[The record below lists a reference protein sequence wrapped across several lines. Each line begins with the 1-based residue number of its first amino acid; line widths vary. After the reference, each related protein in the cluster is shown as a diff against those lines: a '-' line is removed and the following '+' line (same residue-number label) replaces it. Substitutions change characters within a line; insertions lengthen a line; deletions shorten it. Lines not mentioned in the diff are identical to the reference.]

1 MMMTADRR
9 YQIHHNDSLFIKA
22 ILVVNLV
29 VIAQAFI
36 PSNNHH
42 SVTKKWNNNH
52 NNNKADGITVN
63 KNIVSIDSSHYRSLE
78 HPQILSTTTSSTSLF
93 FTGSRNKQNERDNSD
108 DDERYDQTNDN
119 ANDINTNDT
128 GSDLIQVIQ
137 NLEQDQD
144 FSSWMEGLGQW
155 PKYPKK
161 FRKDDEDKDDEVSLD
176 NDTDEE
182 DDDDED
188 EDIIMES
195 TKDSSSTTTASTFTD
210 GVLGWIPDAADIF
223 AAVTSN
229 NSTNSDKDTL
239 GASSS
244 SSQSAT
250 EPEEDTTSFL
260 SLPPLPLQLSLKEPR
275 PTSVPG
281 KYRGRI
287 NPLSNFIQFEA
298 ILDLAAGVNN
308 ETEPY
313 FNSVFA
319 AADQLF
325 KLSKEQQQLE
335 RQNNVKATMEDKEQ
349 FDKNEPVASMDVETT
364 LSNFTT
370 VEDLLQQERK
380 LGGLPFQLDK
390 LWGFTSTTAATT
402 TTTSSSSSSA
412 DSKVKTSP
420 KTVQVDSAELRA
432 AASKILPDD
441 KSSNSMDMDSMLS
454 TVASTNSSA
463 GLAQAAESLLKDTTS
478 SIEDMVT
485 EASSTFS
492 PASVQ
497 QLVIRASRVF
507 GSALASTGPSTSS
520 TANQFEAVSNEI
532 VRAAQRVA
540 KESGV
545 DVQFA
550 ADRAREATKFAAS
563 MASVANIVFGS
574 GYAYGSRSGASG
586 IEGYPLY
593 EVFPQVQQATTPPL
607 FGAYKTAER
616 IEPYQYENVVIKG
629 AEMGILAGAIYED
642 TVQRCHKLGHAL
654 VANGTV
660 ANVAW
665 MVTDSIDYESRYTDG
680 DTGYNPA
687 SLMAGER
694 PMFVRTITFRGFDAS
709 DDTVDREALLNDI
722 CTASPVPLDDATAD
736 KVLFHSG
743 LLSIAKQVY
752 KDIKTYIDWVPPRHK
767 IVLNGHSVGG
777 SLSILVLLLM
787 ASERGVDYVRD
798 RIKRVYS
805 HGSPPVATMVGSTS
819 DAVNFGNCPVLNA
832 FELPSDLVYGY
843 VQPYDPVV
851 RLFTNVDALYPLVDD
866 LGKDELTLYATGPR
880 RSLRPIVRAIF
891 ASWEGWPRFRE
902 NWKGTNQRY
911 QSVGTQHLLMPE
923 PLRYLNDRF
932 FSVNIGVPPTEVIIR
947 LSSTELLPALNTMFP
962 LDVFQISLIPQAV
975 RSFLHHFYPA
985 YDSTIADY
993 AAKVTKQARQSS
1005 VKKRTEGMQKATLKE
1020 VVKPKNQKAVGVL
1033 AEANGSPSPKKQ

>member
-1 MMMTADRR
+1 M
-9 YQIHHNDSLFIKA
+9 KA
-22 ILVVNLV
+22 ILIVNLV
-29 VIAQAFI
+29 IAQGFT
-36 PSNNHH
+36 PSNNHRPA
-42 SVTKKWNNNH
+42 TKKWNNRH
-52 NNNKADGITVN
+52 NNKAYGIN
-63 KNIVSIDSSHYRSLE
+63 NNIIIIDTSHYRSLG
-78 HPQILSTTTSSTSLF
+78 HPQILSTTSSTSLF
-93 FTGSRNKQNERDNSD
+93 LLSSRDKQNDGDNS

-119 ANDINTNDT
+119 TYDINTNDT
-128 GSDLIQVIQ
+128 GSDFIQVIQ

-161 FRKDDEDKDDEVSLD
+161 LRNDDNDDDEISIE
-176 NDTDEE
+176 NDTDYEE
-182 DDDDED
+182 DDED

-195 TKDSSSTTTASTFTD
+195 TKDSSSATTASTFTD

-229 NSTNSDKDTL
+229 NSTNSDEDTL
-239 GASSS
+239 GGASSS
-244 SSQSAT
+244 SSSLSSQSTT
-250 EPEEDTTSFL
+250 EPKEDTTTSFL
-260 SLPPLPLQLSLKEPR
+260 SLPPLPLQLSSKEPR

-298 ILDLAAGVNN
+298 ILDLAAGANN

-349 FDKNEPVASMDVETT
+349 SDKNEPVTSMDVETT

-402 TTTSSSSSSA
+402 TTTTTSSSSSSA

-432 AASKILPDD
+432 ASSKILPDD
-441 KSSNSMDMDSMLS
+441 KSSNSMDMDSMSS
-454 TVASTNSSA
+454 TVSSTNSSA

-478 SIEDMVT
+478 RIEDMVT

-492 PASVQ
+492 PATVQ

-550 ADRAREATKFAAS
+550 ADRAREATNFAAS

-694 PMFVRTITFRGFDAS
+694 PMFVRTITIRGFDAS

-736 KVLFHSG
+736 KLLFHSG

-777 SLSILVLLLM
+777 SLSIIVLLLM
-787 ASERGVDYVRD
+787 SSERGVDYVRD

-932 FSVNIGVPPTEVIIR
+932 FSVNIGVPPTEVIVR
-947 LSSTELLPALNTMFP
+947 LSSTELLPALNSMFP

-1005 VKKRTEGMQKATLKE
+1005 DKKRTEGMQKVTLKE